1 MRKQKSAQNKPHKAK
16 QPAASKRGIEGES
29 SSLRDDAL
37 ENVSGG
43 AATTTN
49 TYRVDPYKNFKF

>member
-1 MRKQKSAQNKPHKAK
+1 MSKPKSPQNKPDKPK
-16 QPAASKRGIEGES
+16 QPAASRRGTESKES
-29 SSLRDDAL
+29 SLGDDAL

-49 TYRVDPYKNFKF
+49 TYRSDPYKNFKF

>member
-1 MRKQKSAQNKPHKAK
+1 MRKQKSAQNKPDKAK
-16 QPAASKRGIEGES
+16 QPPTSKHRVEGEAT
-29 SSLRDDAL
+29 SLSDDAL
-37 ENVSGG
+37 EDISGG